1 MSFGLRANIKVW
13 NFPKGLLHPVRIAR
27 PMYRTFLLL
36 ALCGIAAAADRPNV
50 LVFLVDDMGWQ
61 DISVPFHHDSAGKPV
76 VSDLNR
82 RYRTPNMEKLA
93 AQGMKF
99 TRAYAHPVCTPSRI
113 TLMTGK
119 NAARHH
125 VTNWTSPAGTETSD
139 NDVKHL
145 RSPDGWG
152 KTGISPREK
161 ALPALLKQAGYRTI
175 HCGKAH
181 FGSKSAFGQYPPALG
196 FDINI
201 AGNEI
206 GHPASYL
213 AKQDFGKG
221 SNHVTGLEKWHG
233 KDGFLTDILTQEL
246 GDAIKASVKEKKPFF
261 AYMAHYAVHTPF
273 MEDPRFTTNYP
284 DLPPAQRAYATLI
297 EGMDRSLGDLLAKLD
312 ALGVAENTLV
322 LFLSDNGGD
331 APIPNQNDKPIV
343 SGNAPLR
350 GKKGMRYEGGVR
362 VPMIAAWAKPGD
374 GNAFPIAKASRTD
387 DLVAL
392 ADVFPTILDVTGTPD
407 AKPCDGHDLLPYL
420 KGDTTYH
427 RPQWLVTH
435 FPHGHNNDHFSILH
449 DGQWKLIRNW
459 ADGASELYDLANDL
473 SESKN
478 LAAEQPERTKAMAA
492 ELDRRLDEYGALRSK
507 VVSKAT
513 Q

>member
-1 MSFGLRANIKVW
+1 MKRS
-13 NFPKGLLHPVRIAR
+13 
-27 PMYRTFLLL
+27 FLLL
-36 ALCGIAAAADRPNV
+36 TLCGIAAVTAADRPNL

-61 DISVPFHHDSAGKPV
+61 DTSVPFHHDAAGKPV

-82 RYRTPNMEKLA
+82 RYRTPNMAKLA

-119 NAARHH
+119 NAARHR
-125 VTNWTSPAGTETSD
+125 VTNWTNPAGTENGD

-152 KTGISPREK
+152 VKGISPDEK
-161 ALPALLKQAGYRTI
+161 ALPALLQHAGYHTI

-181 FGSKSAFGQYPPALG
+181 FGSKQAFGQYPQALG
-196 FDINI
+196 FDVNI

-206 GHPASYL
+206 GHPASYF

-221 SNHVTGLEKWHG
+221 PNHVPGLDKWHG
-233 KDGFLTDILTQEL
+233 KDGFLTDILTREL
-246 GDAIKASVKEKKPFF
+246 GAAIEAPVKDKKPFF

-273 MEDPRFTTNYP
+273 MEDPRFAANYP

-312 ALGVAENTLV
+312 ALGVAENTFV

-331 APIPNQNDKPIV
+331 APIPNDNATPIA

-350 GKKGMRYEGGVR
+350 GKKAMRYEGGIR
-362 VPMIAAWAKPGD
+362 VPMIAAWAKPGP
-374 GNAFPIAKASRTD
+374 GNSFPIAAASRTD

-392 ADVFPTILDVTGTPD
+392 ADIFPTLTDLAGITD
-407 AKPCDGHDLLPYL
+407 AKPWDGHDLMPYL
-420 KGDTTYH
+420 KGDATYH

-435 FPHGHNNDHFSILH
+435 YPHGHNNDHFSILH
-449 DGQWKLIRNW
+449 DDRWKLIRNW
-459 ADGASELYDLANDL
+459 ADGSSELYDLANDL
-473 SESKN
+473 AESKN
-478 LAAEQPERTKAMAA
+478 LAADQPERAKAMAA
-492 ELDRRLDEYGALRSK
+492 ELDRQLEEYGALRSK
-507 VVSKAT
+507 VVE
-513 Q
+513 